1 MLYQLLYSL
10 REHIGAFNVFR
21 YITFRSALATLTA
34 LVLSLGLGRFL
45 IEKLRTLQIGQH
57 IREEGPRSHY
67 SKKGTPT
74 MGGILIV
81 VSVVIPVLLWAD
93 LSNIFIWL
101 AVGSMVAFSLIGF
114 VDDYRKI
121 AKRHN
126 LGLTARTK
134 LGWQILVAAAI
145 GVILVS
151 LAENDLFT
159 TRLSLPFLK
168 QWTPD
173 IGWFYVVFIVMVIVG
188 AANAVN
194 LTDGLD
200 GLAIGSVLIAASTFA
215 ILSYV
220 VGHAVAAGYLGIINV
235 KGAGELTVFC
245 GALVG
250 ACLGFLWYNC
260 NPAEVFMGDV
270 GSMALGRR
278 DRHDR
283 GAHQAGVPARHG
295 RRPVR
300 HRGPLRHHPGHLV
313 PVDRAPRLPDG
324 AAAPPLR
331 IDGMARAQGHHPFLD
346 HLDPFRAAVPVH
358 AEAAVIR

>member
-1 MLYQLLYSL
+1 MIFHLLYPL
-10 REHIGAFNVFR
+10 RDQLSAFNVFR

-34 LVLSLGLGRFL
+34 LVISLGLGRFL
-45 IEKLRTLQIGQH
+45 IRKLRSLQIGQH

-67 SKKGTPT
+67 AKSGTPT

-93 LSNIFIWL
+93 LSNIFVWL
-101 AVGSMVAFSLIGF
+101 AAGSMVAFGLIGF
-114 VDDYRKI
+114 VDDYRKL
-121 AKRHN
+121 ARRHN
-126 LGLTARTK
+126 LGLSARAK
-134 LGWQILVAAAI
+134 LTWQIIVAAAI

-173 IGWFYVVFIVMVIVG
+173 LGWFYVVFIVMVIVG

-200 GLAIGSVLIAASTFA
+200 GLAVGSVLIAASTFA

-235 KGAGELTVFC
+235 KGTGELTVFC
-245 GALVG
+245 AALVG

-270 GSMALGRR
+270 GSMALG
-278 DRHDR
+278 
-283 GAHQAGVPARHG
+283 GAIGTLAVLTKQEFLLVMVGGLFVLEALSVIIQVTSFRLTG
-295 RRPVR
+295 RRVFR
-300 HRGPLRHHPGHLV
+300 MAPLHHHFELMGWPEPKVIIRFWIIAILF
-313 PVDRAPRLPDG
+313 ALMSLSTLK
-324 AAAPPLR
+324 LR
-331 IDGMARAQGHHPFLD
+331 
-346 HLDPFRAAVPVH
+346 
-358 AEAAVIR
+358 